1 MHKKVLV
8 ICCTVI
14 SVFGC
19 GTRSENENIK
29 LQQNTGVRKTVL
41 TVEEVASL
49 FDNEIGRW
57 KITGKNIPVGGDVEP
72 FDDILEARWRV
83 KGKSIEFTVSPLING
98 KRVPFVTQREYDPQ
112 EGVFIWRTKGE
123 GFPVTSGR
131 DHYDPATKTYRGTY
145 IHPDGA
151 KETKKCQ
158 LVSKDKM
165 LIKSIFELDDKVV
178 FSREMIVTRLVNTE
192 ETGDLPAD
200 KNSSDKS
207 RGEDKTND
215 MAVGLTNEQAAEI
228 MAWEIGEWSITGQ
241 RMSENGEPQLVKMT
255 KTVRWKEKGKSLE
268 YQFDL
273 LENGQPVTYRGLQTF
288 NAVENLFVYR
298 AKWGENPETISYERY
313 DPSTR
318 TTSSYFFPTTSP
330 SDNKTVTVS
339 RRVGDDKT
347 EQTME
352 VFHKGQRVF
361 SHELVSTRI
370 KAGEKNVS
378 P

>member
-29 LQQNTGVRKTVL
+29 LKQNTGVRKTVL

-72 FDDILEARWRV
+72 FDDILETRWRV
-83 KGKSIEFTVSPLING
+83 KGKSIETTFSPLIDG
-98 KRVPFVTQREYDPQ
+98 KRVPFVMMKKYDPQ
-112 EGVFIWRTKGE
+112 EGVFIWRTKAE

-131 DHYDPATKTYRGTY
+131 DRYDPATKTYRGTY

-151 KETKKCQ
+151 KETKRCL
-158 LVSKDKM
+158 LVSKEKM
-165 LIKSIFELDDKVV
+165 LIKSIFELDGKVV
-178 FSREMIVTRLVNTE
+178 FSREVIVTRLVNTE
-192 ETGDLPAD
+192 ESGDLPAY
-200 KNSSDKS
+200 KKSD
-207 RGEDKTND
+207 DKTNE
-215 MAVGLTNEQAAEI
+215 MVIGLTKEQAAEI
-228 MAWEIGEWSITGQ
+228 MAWEIGLWRITGQ
-241 RMSENGEPQLVKMT
+241 RMPENGEPQLVKMT
-255 KTVRWKEKGKSLE
+255 KAVRWKERGESLE

-273 LENGQPVTYRGLQTF
+273 LENGQPVTYRGIQTF
-288 NAVENLFVYR
+288 DVVKSLFVYR
-298 AKWGENPETISYERY
+298 AKWGENPETVSYERY

-318 TTSSYFFPTTSP
+318 TTSSYFFPTTPP
-330 SDNKTVTVS
+330 SDNKTVTIS
-339 RRVGDDKT
+339 RRVGADKT

-352 VFHKGQRVF
+352 VFYKGRRVF
-361 SHELVSTRI
+361 SHELVSTRL
-370 KAGEKNVS
+370 KAGQENV
-378 P
+378 PPK

>member
-1 MHKKVLV
+1 MKRFLLLIVLV
-8 ICCTVI
+8 LA
-14 SVFGC
+14 GC
-19 GTRSENENIK
+19 GIRSENENPK
-29 LQQNTGVRKTVL
+29 SQQNYWDQEALIRVVRLVG
-41 TVEEVASL
+41 
-49 FDNEIGRW
+49 IGQW
-57 KITGKNIPVGGDVEP
+57 KITGKNIPVGGDVGL
-72 FDDILEARWRV
+72 FDDILETRLGV
-83 KGKSIEFTVSPLING
+83 EGKYIEFTVSPLING
-98 KRVPFVTQREYDPQ
+98 KRVPVVTQREYDPQ
-112 EGVFIWRTKGE
+112 DDVFIWRTEDE
-123 GFPVTSGR
+123 GFPVTSGQ
-131 DHYDPATKTYRGTY
+131 DHYDPATKTYRGTH

-151 KETKKCQ
+151 KETQKCQ
-158 LVSKDKM
+158 LVSNDKI

-178 FSREMIVTRLVNTE
+178 FSREMILTPLVNTE
-192 ETGDLPAD
+192 ETADLSAD
-200 KNSSDKS
+200 EKSNDKS
-207 RGEDKTND
+207 RDEYKTND

-361 SHELVSTRI
+361 SHELVSIRI
-370 KAGEKNVS
+370 KAGQKNVS